1 MLLLYCITLFVS
13 EPFITFSV
21 PCDYMICDCDIYDHS
36 MTSVTLSLYFVTC
49 VTITCDVT
57 LNPLPKSK
65 IKKSE
70 NKNQNK

>member
-1 MLLLYCITLFVS
+1 MLLLYYMTLSVLESFM
-13 EPFITFSV
+13 TFSV
-21 PCDYMICDCDIYDHS
+21 SCDYVICDCDIYDHS

-57 LNPLPKSK
+57 SHSLSKSK
-65 IKKSE
+65 IKKIK